1 VRALNWLWRNPLYSW
16 RLTSLNGE
24 PVTASN
30 GITLQPVA
38 LDDALANADYLI
50 TCAGIPIR
58 GIVARWIHRTVL

>member
-1 VRALNWLWRNPLYSW
+1 
-16 RLTSLNGE
+16 LNGE

-50 TCAGIPIR
+50 TCAGLPIR
-58 GIVARWIHRTVL
+58 GIVARWIHRTVPWAVCV